1 MVAIVVVLSGCGFSA
16 PEDVVVV
23 DTGLELADDD
33 DSGDGGETEVEDP
46 ADDPLDVD
54 DDGDG
59 WTENEGDCDDAV
71 ATVHP
76 EAIDGCDGEDED
88 CDGELDE
95 DAVDDDDYEPN
106 DTNAYD
112 LGSINDEP
120 TQAIQGLLHNDG
132 DVDRFSF
139 RFEDTWSPDFTLS
152 VALSSI
158 PSGASY
164 RLVVE
169 NLSTGEYLVNEAG
182 DGDLSGSMEESWIE
196 DQSATFAVSIS
207 SEGGADCDRNYL
219 LTLELIE

>member
-1 MVAIVVVLSGCGFSA
+1 MVAIAAILVGCEFSA
-16 PEDVVVV
+16 PEGAVVA
-23 DTGLELADDD
+23 DTGGTIPDEISGGADDT
-33 DSGDGGETEVEDP
+33 STGDP
-46 ADDPLDVD
+46 QADPLDVD

-59 WTENEGDCDDAV
+59 WTENDGDCDDAS

-76 EAIDGCDGEDED
+76 GAIDGCDGQDED

-95 DAVDDDDYEPN
+95 DAADDDDYEPN

-152 VALSSI
+152 ISLSSI
-158 PSGASY
+158 PSGAAY
-164 RLVVE
+164 RLTVE
-169 NLSTGEYLVNEAG
+169 NLSTGEFLVDAVG
-182 DGDLSGSMEESWIE
+182 DDDLSGSMEESWTE
-196 DQSATFAVSIS
+196 DQSASFAVSIS

-219 LTLELIE
+219 LTLELTE